1 MDSLE
6 TEQLDI
12 LKDQKLIT
20 EFFNLVIKKDL
31 NIEINVSG
39 EYVAAHNI
47 VSQKLILVKTFSSI
61 ILENPDLYLLLSSLI
76 QGVNMRTLTKTQI
89 INFLYEK

>member
-47 VSQKLILVKTFSSI
+47 VSKKLILVKTFSSI

>member
-31 NIEINVSG
+31 NIEINVSD

>member
-31 NIEINVSG
+31 NIEINVSD

-76 QGVNMRTLTKTQI
+76 QGVNMRTLTKTRI